1 MIQQGQRLYR
11 SRGDRLLFGVAGGQ
25 AEYLDVDPVLVRM
38 AWVLLILA
46 TVGIAV
52 LAYFVLA
59 IITPKRMQPV
69 PEEAGTVND
78 SSSEISDSA
87 VEPNPAQG
95 SQKRHLARNIFGGGL
110 IAVGTIILLQNLG
123 LLGSIRWDI
132 VWPVAVVALG
142 VAVLLPSIRR

>member
-38 AWVLLILA
+38 GWVLLILA
-46 TVGIAV
+46 TVGIAILAYIV
-52 LAYFVLA
+52 LAV
-59 IITPKRMQPV
+59 ITPKRVQPL

-78 SSSEISDSA
+78 SSSEISNSA
-87 VEPNPAQG
+87 VESDPAEG
-95 SQKRHLARNIFGGGL
+95 SPKRNMARNVFGGGL
-110 IAVGTIILLQNLG
+110 IAVGAIILLQNLG

-132 VWPVAVVALG
+132 VWPVAVIALG